1 MKDEFLQRAAKW
13 WAMAQGNEMPA
24 AETVDQAKKIYRQS
38 QEGTIV
44 STAQV
49 EQLVTNLKKIK
60 EAIKA
65 LEADEEKATVILQ
78 NYMAGKTELITP
90 RSEEHTSEL
99 QSH

>member
-1 MKDEFLQRAAKW
+1 M
-13 WAMAQGNEMPA
+13 
-24 AETVDQAKKIYRQS
+24 
-38 QEGTIV
+38 
-44 STAQV
+44 

-90 RSEEHTSEL
+90 YNETLVTWKASKATKSFDKDLFKQAMPEIYKQFEVEKPGARRFL
-99 QSH
+99 VK